1 MRRDRDK
8 EPDYEI
14 GYGRPPLD
22 TRFRPGVSGNP
33 SGRPKGAKNLTT
45 LVHEALNEPV
55 IVAENGRWRKASKR
69 RAIITQLVNRSAQ
82 GDLRALQMLLGI
94 MQEIERRHEATEP
107 TEITFDDGD
116 VKVLDQLIARLG
128 KTPGSR

>member
-1 MRRDRDK
+1 MPRDRDRK
-8 EPDYEI
+8 PDYQI
-14 GYGRPPLD
+14 GYGKPPID
-22 TRFRPGVSGNP
+22 TRFKPGASGNP

-55 IVAENGRWRKASKR
+55 IFAENGRRRKVSKR
-69 RAIITQLVNRSAQ
+69 QAIIKQLINRSAQ
-82 GDLRALQMLLGI
+82 GDLKALQMLLGI

-107 TEITFDDGD
+107 TEITFDAGD

-128 KTPGSR
+128 KTQGSR